1 MAENKRR
8 RLGILLA
15 DLDGHYNSQ
24 IWSEIRQT
32 AEDLEY
38 DIVVFEGRALNQP
51 GVEGQHN
58 IVFDLALTVPCDG
71 YVIFTSLISNF
82 ASTEDLRAFFQRFTS
97 RGLPTVSVSSVIP
110 ESVSVITDSRT
121 GLKALINHL
130 LDEHGYKR
138 LAFVK
143 GPDTNLEAIER
154 YEIFSDALTSRSIPI
169 IPELICP
176 GDFSPLT
183 GYKAAKYLHEN
194 GLMPVDCIVCAND
207 EMAMGVFLY
216 MREQMTNGK
225 EPIEFCPVTG
235 YDNTHNAQ
243 VSRPGL
249 TTVMQPFGRQIR
261 SAFRLAADKEHNKPG
276 EIFTYATELVV
287 RESCGCASGDAAK
300 FSDDLFFRSI
310 RNFRVHQSLQTFSL
324 TELFSKAAAIFP
336 ECGIKECYITA
347 YDEPIIYPDSREIP
361 ERSRLLFAWRDGVD
375 FTDHC
380 SGDLFPTKEL
390 LPAKCLEQTDTSNL
404 LIKPI
409 FSINEHTGYMVIKT
423 RGSDTR
429 NYEAIRGQLSNSM
442 KIISLL
448 QEQATM
454 TQRLAA
460 ALKALKKQNE
470 KLNTLS
476 QIDELTGI
484 YNRRGFYDAALEVLN
499 DSLDRHAMIIFAD
512 IDGMKQIN
520 DRYGHADGDISIK
533 STANILVSAVRDED
547 IVARLGG
554 DEFVVMIADTDSD
567 HEKAIRERIQSLVK
581 QFNQSSEHEWQLGLS
596 LGIVSFSSRSI
607 NDLNTLLKLA
617 DEALYNDKKL
627 KKLNNSA
634 FASLE
639 S

>member
-1 MAENKRR
+1 MAEKKRR
-8 RLGILLA
+8 RLGVLLA

-32 AEDLEY
+32 AEDLEI

-58 IVFDLALTVPCDG
+58 IMFDMAMTVPCDG
-71 YVIFTSLISNF
+71 YVVFTSLISNF
-82 ASTEDLRAFFQRFTS
+82 ASTDELRAFFRRFAEQ
-97 RGLPTVSVSSVIP
+97 GLPTVSVSSIIP
-110 ESVSVITDSRT
+110 ESVSVITDSRP
-121 GLKALINHL
+121 GLKALIDHL
-130 LDEHGYKR
+130 LDDHGYRR
-138 LAFVK
+138 LAFVN

-154 YEIFSDALTSRSIPI
+154 YQIFAEALSIRSIPI

-183 GYKAAKYLHEN
+183 GYKAASYLHNN
-194 GLMPVDCIVCAND
+194 GLLPVDCIVCAND

-216 MREQMTNGK
+216 MREQMTNGSD
-225 EPIEFCPVTG
+225 IEFCHVTG

-261 SAFRLAADKEHNKPG
+261 SAFRLAADKENNQPG
-276 EIFTYATELVV
+276 EIFTYPTELVI
-287 RESCGCASGDAAK
+287 RESCGCRASDVAEY
-300 FSDDLFFRSI
+300 SDDLFFRSI

-324 TELFSKAAAIFP
+324 PELFSKAAVIFP
-336 ECGIKECYITA
+336 ECGIKECYIVA
-347 YDEPIIYPDSREIP
+347 YEHRLIYPVSRDIP
-361 ERSRLLFAWRDGVD
+361 ERSKLLFAWRDGID
-375 FTDHC
+375 FTDQC
-380 SGDLFPTKEL
+380 DGELFATKDL
-390 LPAKCLEQTDTSNL
+390 LPAKCLEQADTSNL
-404 LIKPI
+404 LVKPI

-429 NYEAIRGQLSNSM
+429 NYESIRGQLSNSM

-448 QEQATM
+448 QEQEAM
-454 TQRLAA
+454 TKQLAA

-484 YNRRGFYDAALEVLN
+484 YNRRGFYDAALEILN
-499 DSLDRHAMIIFAD
+499 GSLDRKALIVFAD

-520 DRYGHADGDISIK
+520 DKYGHADGDISIK
-533 STANILVSAVRDED
+533 STANILAKAVRDDD

-554 DEFVVMIADTDSD
+554 DEFVVMITDTDPANEV
-567 HEKAIRERIQSLVK
+567 HIRNRIQELVE
-581 QFNQSSEHEWQLGLS
+581 QFNQNSEHEWKLGLS
-596 LGIVSFSSRSI
+596 LGFVSFSSKSVS
-607 NDLNTLLKLA
+607 DLNSLLKLA
-617 DEALYNDKKL
+617 DEALYNDKRL
-627 KKLNNSA
+627 KKA
-634 FASLE
+634 K
-639 S
+639 